1 MMLMSGGQP
10 QVYFHLDKHWIAKYP
25 GQLKRSFW
33 ITTTAPPKIQTIA
46 SSASSDKIRIYDWT
60 CDDVIADGG
69 LFSTDPKQL
78 VNNILFGPNAA
89 IVKTEKVIKK
99 EALRRPSP

>member
-1 MMLMSGGQP
+1 M
-10 QVYFHLDKHWIAKYP
+10 
-25 GQLKRSFW
+25 
-33 ITTTAPPKIQTIA
+33 
-46 SSASSDKIRIYDWT
+46 
-60 CDDVIADGG
+60 IADGG